1 MRGLVEGQADDT
13 PAFVE
18 LVLDEVA
25 FAEVRAAGEGHTLS
39 LAVGPDGM
47 VNARNGECLPASLY
61 GFDSDCC
68 GARQLCAGRAASNGV
83 CSGGDPGQAWQMP
96 RGLSSELRHRT
107 GGRHPD
113 ARLSYGD
120 LVFGTGSWCQ
130 LSLAGI
136 GEAAIIGNT
145 CESQEASL

>member
-68 GARQLCAGRAASNGV
+68 GARQLCAGRAASNGL
-83 CSGGDPGQAWQMP
+83 CSGTDPGQAWQMQ
-96 RGLSSELRHRT
+96 RGLSSEPRHRT
-107 GGRHPD
+107 GSRHLD
-113 ARLSYGD
+113 VRLSHGD